1 MRFLLLAVVLLPGCV
16 SECVGR
22 CGYDR
27 GTCFEACDGDKACRL
42 GCVDGYTHCVRACGG
57 KR

>member
-1 MRFLLLAVVLLPGCV
+1 MAVVLLPGCV